1 MTVIILI
8 YFIYAKILSV
18 LDLPMIVSG
27 NRLAC
32 FEPQEKVWK
41 GEVGQAFSL
50 ASLIDQSSDFITSL
64 HGLAG
69 FDKNSAQYQRT
80 IFRLPLRTK
89 ASSLSDK
96 IYNTQKL
103 QLLLDA
109 LREEAK
115 YLLLFLKSVCKIQ
128 VVHISQSGQHSI
140 SFCVEIS
147 PASLASVTS
156 KRKLFMQ
163 QLRQAHSEQPYS
175 ISRVISFTATFS
187 VIVTDNSH
195 RKNQAGQSNWVIANS
210 VGSEDSTVQAAAAKQ
225 CTFPWVGTVLELGT
239 SSVGGRI
246 FCFLPMPMEATS
258 GLPVHVNGTFG
269 LNDERRTLK
278 WPGIERR
285 NDPTANW
292 NKILVSQ
299 LLPPCYAMLLV
310 EAKKYISH
318 DQFYNAW
325 PDVNIVNNQFSEIL
339 HPLFS
344 EVFQQAVVWTE
355 KINTIEVVG
364 NWILISQAT
373 FISEDSSLP
382 SIVKRFLTNSSV
394 YLVEV
399 PSNIWRAMYHAT
411 VGVTKVS
418 PMLVRSKLRTHSES
432 YSNIDPIGKRVMLTY
447 CLSDSCYNDLQGL
460 NLLPLAN
467 GSFTNFDTTFEQ
479 QTVFLCSDDY
489 PRSLLPNLDHLL
501 VDVSDYTKLQQGLY
515 SVADSQQTKLRLLT
529 ERDVAS
535 LLSQALPSSRNSL
548 VSMPH
553 SQIPSTW
560 LQTFWNWLQEKNLR
574 HFAKQ
579 ILVPCYIS
587 TSSSTRSFCLAPLSS
602 VQDVIYVRRYSSC
615 SSDLLSAIY
624 KMNIRVC
631 LQSEFSYIQHK
642 QLSSY
647 IKQVD
652 ANNLLDAIGS
662 TSNYNRVAFT
672 APEADSMRMFL
683 VSSTYTPSMM
693 RTNVL
698 KNICIFSSASNSLEK
713 LFSVNT
719 TKSKSVARQVIGEPN
734 RCAFNVANLPS
745 NLIILSRENYYQL
758 QLLTSLRISFLSDFR
773 LLVNHV
779 FPLLKNKTFPD
790 HLIDK
795 LMPEVL
801 DMFQVL
807 NSREYNMDSY
817 LQSLQFVKTTNGR
830 KSPSE
835 LFTPFDADILAL
847 YSGEDVF
854 PQAPYN
860 TKERVQT
867 LRTCGLCV
875 AVTPQQVLDIIYS
888 VSCSFSSNPQRVDSL
903 KLSRAKA
910 VLKYISTPTFYNQTG
925 GRYVVANDH
934 YQSYTFSTAL
944 NYLAT
949 SWSWLPILSDK
960 PSGYP
965 EEISWKGHGLNS
977 HFISL
982 SNSMVLSPSTENT
995 IPCLVGSQVY
1005 IVCPAVADLI
1015 ANMLPAD
1022 SNNFSQNVVAH
1033 YKEILSHKDQ
1043 LSADVMNSLVLQVY
1057 DYMNSRG
1064 VSYLASL
1071 YSITEWIYIKKEKKF
1086 IAPDLVALKQN
1097 STFKRD
1103 LEPYIYVLPDILS
1116 QYSTL
1121 FGSASRVAET
1131 VSQAQIV
1138 SVLKMIKDDVQ
1149 ANAIEQSDAWSMIMN
1164 ILNWLTN
1171 DGNSNVPDEV
1181 MPEDVLVPVETESK
1195 LPQLVQVSEVVYTD
1209 NEFLKDYLQSSEEK
1223 DSYQC
1228 VHNHISASMAHNLG
1242 AVPLAEFLDISE
1254 DAFEDAGQ
1262 HEPLTTRLKN
1272 ILRDY
1277 KDGLTIIK
1285 ELLQNADDAEATE
1298 VNICY
1303 DTRQHETNKLFFS
1316 GMAEAHGPAL
1326 IVHNNKCFSEDD
1338 FTNITKLAGA
1348 TKANKVLKIGKFGIG
1363 FCSVYHMTDVPS
1375 FVSRDK
1381 LYIFDPTLSY
1391 LRKDIKNFSRPGK
1404 KVLFTSK
1411 FIANSRQLSPYDG
1424 LFGFDRSDYKGTIFR
1439 LPFRT
1444 HPSELSSTCYS
1455 NLIVQDLISAIKNS
1469 SSTLLLF
1476 LQHVRTITFQTIS
1489 HGQSTPEILLKIT
1502 RERIEAPIQ
1511 LHAGTEIRELTCF
1524 DSLSNESNSCH
1535 WLVSQESETD
1545 DYSQQYFTA
1554 SVSCPLGT
1562 PGSYSVDAKF
1572 RGEIFCFLPLSQKI
1586 GLPVHLSSNFAV
1598 INNRRGIW
1606 TSDEATS
1613 LTDREVT
1620 WNVSLMQGVIP
1631 RAYFAHLL
1639 ALKDLMNNG
1648 DIAEYVFHCL
1658 WPDKDMLTQRNP
1670 WEHMIDTLYSLMSEE
1685 QVFYSACDNQWLY
1698 LTDSKFLEPK
1708 ILCLS
1713 TDSSTPMC
1721 VLKIVEHLKVPVVDL
1736 PQNYHIFFDLD
1747 DYTVGEK
1754 EFIDLFFQSIDSLA
1768 SIFTERNKAI
1778 QYMLEQYMANI
1789 DRPGGSNLGYFFKT
1803 FPSIP
1808 CCPHGEILRKCNEII
1823 DPKSKFSDLFDESD
1837 ALFPVDMLVQR
1848 ELSAAG
1854 LKNLGMLNNILPW
1867 NMLLERATSVPT
1879 LYQSSPT
1886 RAMTRTYLV
1895 ISASTASTEGDI
1907 GLSKIPFLPVLTKPP
1922 DYFLPWK
1929 ETGQRQLMCGEDLM
1943 IPFITPSDNINV
1955 EVSGSQ
1961 AIFVNNSS
1969 VKDGGCGPIDED
1981 AIQLLGIRS
1990 APTFEEVVLQLNK
2003 LIELFSLQECTTKL
2017 IQLTDKMCRKIYEF
2031 FNTILA
2037 NTDNTDVQSL
2047 RELACIWTGEQFITI
2062 SVVATKWSLNG
2073 PYLYPLPASLSFHT
2087 YLTKHMNIKEEFT
2100 MSDIQIA
2107 LAKMK
2112 EQFGSEPISEEC
2124 QNVFNQLLS
2133 LLISSDAPK
2142 DISIMLPDENYVMH
2156 PASELSFNDAQW
2168 APKETKYTYVH
2179 GNLARD
2185 VATKFG
2191 VVPIRTQVLERFST
2205 TAKTHFNGTPFGQ
2218 HEELTRR
2225 IQNILKGYPLDIT
2238 VLKEL
2243 LQNADD
2249 SGATKMY
2256 VILDKRTHGAKCILS
2271 ETWGKLQGPALLV
2284 WNDSEFSEKDLE
2296 GIQQLGLGSKRSD
2309 DETIGQYGIGFNV
2322 VYHLTDCPSFI
2333 TGGETM
2339 CILDPHCHY
2348 VPGATASD
2356 PGRRFDNLVKD
2367 GFWDTFSDMKGAYLQ
2382 SRLENCPPELQEGG
2396 SLFRFPLRHT
2406 PELVAMSKILK
2417 KDTFANPKPLKAD
2430 DMHSYLKDWAPG
2442 MKEAMLF
2449 LNHIT
2454 ELRFFV
2460 IEKKSH
2466 TMITLSNYRT
2476 TVNQCAQV
2484 SRVQLHN
2491 ALSAFKQDSCTQP
2504 TVVRYP
2510 ITISTVTHKRGGAEQ
2525 HVKENWLI
2533 QQGVGDIENEHQTW
2547 KYISNIKPRHGIAA
2561 PICEAINP
2569 GKMSISG
2576 KVFCFLPLPV
2586 DSNLPV
2592 HINGHFVLDSNRRDL
2607 WHSTDSCHED
2617 DRAAWNRKIFEAIAS
2632 SYANLL
2638 EHAQQYYVTKN
2649 VFKSI
2654 HDALD
2659 SLNKY
2664 YSIFPHPSSDK
2675 LEKRYLLLAESVYTK
2690 FVTHNSSVLS
2700 VAYNSET
2707 AETKAVKINWCP
2719 IKSELSSTQVYF
2731 WSPTSYVEGDYERKS
2746 IRPLLEAI
2754 GMQLT
2759 AAPSRLK
2766 RHLNKAIDDKAT
2778 KLQETN
2784 PSSVY
2789 AYYQKF
2795 NVQAIKTETGVNAF
2809 PCAIDCTIFKR
2820 AEVFRRFTDY
2830 LLQAPKEKDTK
2841 ITGWVFPDNNP
2852 YGYPLLLTA
2861 DSILRNF
2868 EKHEKVLRSEFS
2880 GLFKTMLHLF
2890 IHPKLL
2896 KANCNIE
2903 YFAENSDYEQLVST
2917 ILASELPPELQ
2928 ASRVQDF
2935 DRYMSEN
2942 QLKELWKCFSGDVAF
2957 KSKLNNIVLK
2967 LWALIPTNRGHLYST
2982 SSKVLPVYPLS
2993 VASDGREK
3001 PAITPAEESEL
3012 YHVLST
3018 LQMPFIALP
3027 LGVSIPCPRLK
3038 DRKAVLKNLYFLNQ
3052 EVSLSKLVTKEMVK
3066 VIFDFATTIDF
3077 RSDPESLN
3085 YIKSLP
3091 LFENVDGEFSTV
3103 QGKTVFKWNTS
3114 ASTVGYKKWI
3124 KHCDVIFLHCSGAWT
3139 AIGSAQLAINSITGE
3154 GIYSQY
3160 IFKFFDSLNETE
3172 RYEHLEHIRD
3182 VLFRTNKANSQEHMY
3197 KRKETRQCYFTAR
3210 TFINLLEALPCISE
3224 GDEPL
3229 RPVRD
3234 FCDHT
3239 LPIFTTFRKTY
3250 RFLPAIFTSN
3260 SQVWSKWKHFFQ
3272 QLHLR
3277 QTLTKEEFV
3286 SLCQLTAESHDD
3298 PKIAS
3303 QVLLE
3308 HYFSVEVAEKGW
3320 TNDLNFNKQV
3330 SNIAFVPAQQLPQ
3343 LSWIKS
3349 PFRFANPGRRINKR
3363 DGKVVELTKMNGA
3376 AMLGHDHDHEHCLWT
3391 IMPIV
3396 SLPIHYFSHRTSLYQ
3411 LGVTI
3416 EPTIE
3421 QVVNNLKNISSMA
3434 KFTGLKLFDNYP
3446 PASQP
3451 PEDVTTTLMEVIEC
3465 HFTFLQNSLTSLS
3478 THHLTQL
3485 ENIPCIPVPSTADKD
3500 NTQSWQVVLVKPCYV
3515 LSCTVEGLHPFLHSA
3530 PSELNP
3536 AFLGFLQS
3544 IGVDGSMGI
3553 KHCQLVLETAYK
3565 QSQGQKLDENTKACV
3580 VQALKCLHKF
3590 LKESDHTQKI
3600 SPLYLPSNEGTL
3612 VLSTELL
3619 YADTTSLSGHALK
3632 TNLDNTGYSLINLTP
3647 LVKYGFSESQ
3657 FCELL
3662 PKLVRPKGMS
3672 ELCEQKIIQEFKHS
3686 IEPNE
3691 VHKKVERTLCM
3702 KIELPRVI
3710 NAVVNAA
3717 TDTVKDFVDVF
3728 TEFVAGIDVVTVKRV
3743 QTLITLRDTGAQLGQ
3758 LNLSFHLQHEQKDS
3772 NERLCL
3778 YLDSNIDPD
3787 SGVDDI
3793 VRALSKK
3800 LIKIIKHLDPK
3811 VNDFSSS
3818 EMARIFTSLLR
3829 LQTPAQLH
3837 SVLKQEAIPYTATD
3851 SEIQI
3856 KKLSVELG
3864 KEIPTEWHHR
3874 LDQAIDNVFHPGEL
3888 VGYEDSDDHIIFA
3901 QIMHSLLP
3909 KEGNLDSV
3917 QRIDMRYRIYTSLLM
3932 DDEGI
3937 EVGILELYKFVRGLK
3952 FPKKVN
3958 EAEKDTVTFEG
3969 ETEQTL
3975 LHTIL
3980 QEKDLEEVISDLKKQ
3995 LDDVWRLSEE
4005 DRRKA
4010 IKRLY
4015 LKWHPDK
4022 NSGNQDFAEKVFKFL
4037 ISEIE
4042 ARNTGRFHT
4051 DDLNETA
4058 RRHRNNLFRE
4068 HHAHTQYEYSSSSS
4082 NARGASNSSFS
4093 RGREFG
4099 NSGWGTSSQHESD
4112 PFGEENV
4119 RPQPKPDEGKR
4130 WLKQAEANFDSL
4142 RTLFDNAINKSQLC
4156 GDVCF
4161 IAHQVAEKALK
4172 GGKYFVCG
4180 LDANS
4185 LVNHN
4190 ISTHAYGLQSERPGE
4205 THGLVNHTTPLEK
4218 YYLDPRYPNRWP
4230 SGIVPADMYNYEQ
4243 AEQAKDHAEAI
4254 LRIIKNIIDCV

>member
-1 MTVIILI
+1 
-8 YFIYAKILSV
+8 
-18 LDLPMIVSG
+18 MIVSG

-69 FDKNSAQYQRT
+69 FDKNSAQYQQT

-175 ISRVISFTATFS
+175 ISCVISFTATFS

-258 GLPVHVNGTFG
+258 GLPVHINGTFG

-344 EVFQQAVVWTE
+344 ELFQQAVVWTE
-355 KINTIEVVG
+355 TIEVVG

-382 SIVKRFLTNSSV
+382 SIVKQFLTNSFV

-411 VGVTKVS
+411 VGVTEVS

-467 GSFTNFDTTFEQ
+467 GSFTNFDTTFKQ
-479 QTVFLCSDDY
+479 QTVFLCSDDC

-501 VDVSDYTKLQQGLY
+501 VDVSDDTKLQQSLY
-515 SVADSQQTKLRLLT
+515 SVAASQQTKLRLLT
-529 ERDVAS
+529 ERYVAR
-535 LLSQALPSSRNSL
+535 LLPQALPSSRNSL

-553 SQIPSTW
+553 FQIPSTW
-560 LQTFWNWLQEKNLR
+560 LQTFWNWLQEKNLH
-574 HFAKQ
+574 HFAEQ
-579 ILVPCYIS
+579 LLVPCYIS
-587 TSSSTRSFCLAPLSS
+587 TSSSTRSFCLAPLTPLSS

-615 SSDLLSAIY
+615 SSDLLSALY

-631 LQSEFSYIQHK
+631 LQSEFSYIQHS
-642 QLSSY
+642 QLTSY

-652 ANNLLDAIGS
+652 VNNLLDAIGS

-683 VSSTYTPSMM
+683 VSSTYTPSTM

-698 KNICIFSSASNSLEK
+698 KNICIFSSASNSSEK

-734 RCAFNVANLPS
+734 KCAFNVANLPS

-758 QLLTSLRISFLSDFR
+758 QLLKSLRVPFLSDFK

-779 FPLLKNKTFPD
+779 FPLIKNRTFPD

-807 NSREYNMDSY
+807 NSREYNMASY

-835 LFTPFDADILAL
+835 LFTPFDADISAL

-860 TKERVQT
+860 TKGRVQT

-925 GRYVVANDH
+925 GRYVVANNH

-965 EEISWKGHGLNS
+965 GEISWKGHGLNS

-1005 IVCPAVADLI
+1005 IVFPAVADLI

-1022 SNNFSQNVVAH
+1022 SNSLSQNVVAH

-1043 LSADVMNSLVLQVY
+1043 LSADVINSLVLQVY

-1071 YSITEWIYIKKEKKF
+1071 YSITEWIYIKKERKF
-1086 IAPDLVALKQN
+1086 IAPDVVALKQN
-1097 STFKRD
+1097 STFKSD

-1121 FGSASRVAET
+1121 FGSASRVAKT
-1131 VSQAQIV
+1131 VRQAQIV

-1149 ANAIEQSDAWSMIMN
+1149 TNAIEQSDAWSMIMN
-1164 ILNWLTN
+1164 ILNWLTSN
-1171 DGNSNVPDEV
+1171 GNKKVPDEI

-1209 NEFLKDYLQSSEEK
+1209 NELLKDYLQSSEEK

-1303 DTRQHETNKLFFS
+1303 DTRQHETKKLFFS

-1326 IVHNNKCFSEDD
+1326 IVHNNKSFSEDD

-1391 LRKDIKNFSRPGK
+1391 LRKEIKNCSRPGK

-1411 FIANSRQLSPYDG
+1411 FIANSCQLSPYDG
-1424 LFGFDRSDYKGTIFR
+1424 LFGFDRSDYEGTIFR

-1648 DIAEYVFHCL
+1648 DIAKYVFHCL

-1670 WEHMIDTLYSLMSEE
+1670 WEHMMDTLYSLMSEE

-1721 VLKIVEHLKVPVVDL
+1721 VLKIFENLKVPVVDL

-1848 ELSAAG
+1848 ELSSAG

-1879 LYQSSPT
+1879 LYQSSPM
-1886 RAMTRTYLV
+1886 RAMKRAHLV
-1895 ISASTASTEGDI
+1895 ISASTASTEGNI
-1907 GLSKIPFLPVLTKPP
+1907 SLSKIPFLPVLTKPP

-1929 ETGQRQLMCGEDLM
+1929 ETGQHELMCGEDLM

-1969 VKDGGCGPIDED
+1969 VEDGGCGPIDED

-1990 APTFEEVVLQLNK
+1990 APTFEEVVLQLKK

-2017 IQLTDKMCRKIYEF
+2017 IQLTDKMCRRIYEF
-2031 FNTILA
+2031 FNSILA
-2037 NTDNTDVQSL
+2037 NADNTDVQSL
-2047 RELACIWTGEQFITI
+2047 RELACIWTGKQFITI

-2087 YLTKHMNIKEEFT
+2087 YLTKHLNIKEEFT

-2124 QNVFNQLLS
+2124 QNVFNQLLP
-2133 LLISSDAPK
+2133 LFVSSDVPK
-2142 DISIMLPDENYVMH
+2142 DTSIMLPDENYVLH

-2191 VVPIRTQVLERFST
+2191 VVPIRTQFLERFST

-2256 VILDKRTHGAKCILS
+2256 VILDKRTHGTKGIFS
-2271 ETWGKLQGPALLV
+2271 ENWGNLQGPALLV

-2339 CILDPHCHY
+2339 CVLDPHCHY

-2367 GFWDTFSDMKGAYLQ
+2367 GFWDTFKDMKSAYLQ

-2406 PELVAMSKILK
+2406 PKLVAMSKILK

-2466 TMITLSNYRT
+2466 TIITLSNYRT

-2638 EHAQQYYVTKN
+2638 ENAQQYYVTKA

-2659 SLNKY
+2659 SLNNY

-2675 LEKRYLLLAESVYTK
+2675 LGKRYLLLAESVYTK
-2690 FVTHNSSVLS
+2690 FVIHNSSVLS
-2700 VAYNSET
+2700 VVYNSET

-2731 WSPTSYVEGDYERKS
+2731 WSPTSYVEGVPDYERKF

-2754 GMQLT
+2754 DMQLT
-2759 AAPSRLK
+2759 AAPSRLQ
-2766 RHLNKAIDDKAT
+2766 RHLNKAIDDKAA
-2778 KLQETN
+2778 KLQGTN

-2795 NVQAIKTETGVNAF
+2795 NVQAITTETGAF

-2830 LLQAPKEKDTK
+2830 LLQAPKEKDTE
-2841 ITGWVFPDNNP
+2841 ITGWVFTDNNP

-2880 GLFKTMLHLF
+2880 GLFETMRHLF

-2896 KANCNIE
+2896 KANYNIE

-2942 QLKELWKCFSGDVAF
+2942 RLKELWKCFSGDVAF
-2957 KSKLNNIVLK
+2957 RSKLDLVLK
-2967 LWALIPTNRGHLYST
+2967 RWALIPTNEGHLYSI

-2993 VASDGREK
+2993 VASDESEK

-3027 LGVSIPCPRLK
+3027 LGVSLPCPHLK
-3038 DRKAVLKNLYFLNQ
+3038 NRNAVLKNLYCLSQ
-3052 EVSLSKLVTKEMVK
+3052 EVSLSKLLTKEIVK
-3066 VIFDFATTIDF
+3066 VIFDFAKTVDF
-3077 RSDPESLN
+3077 RSDTDSLN

-3091 LFENVDGEFSTV
+3091 LFENVNGGFSTV

-3114 ASTVGYKKWI
+3114 ANTAGYKKWI

-3139 AIGSAQLAINSITGE
+3139 AIGSEQLKINSITGE

-3160 IFKFFDSLNETE
+3160 IFKFFDSLNEAE
-3172 RYEHLEHIRD
+3172 RYEHLKHIRD

-3210 TFINLLEALPCISE
+3210 TFINLLEDLPCISE

-3239 LPIFTTFRKTY
+3239 LPIFTAFRKTY
-3250 RFLPAIFTSN
+3250 RFLPALFTGN
-3260 SQVWSKWKHFFQ
+3260 LKVWIRWKHFFK

-3277 QTLTKEEFV
+3277 QTLTKKEFV
-3286 SLCQLTAESHDD
+3286 SLCQFTAESHGN
-3298 PKIAS
+3298 PTIAS

-3308 HYFSVEVAEKGW
+3308 HFFSVEVADAEKGW
-3320 TNDLNFNKQV
+3320 TNDLHFNKQV
-3330 SNIAFVPAQQLPQ
+3330 SNIAFIPAQQLPQ

-3349 PFRFANPGRRINKR
+3349 PFRFANPGRRIE
-3363 DGKVVELTKMNGA
+3363 ELTKMNGA
-3376 AMLGHDHDHEHCLWT
+3376 AMLTGHEQCLWT

-3396 SLPIHYFSHRTSLYQ
+3396 SLPIHYLSEQKKTQ
-3411 LGVTI
+3411 LGITI

-3434 KFTGLKLFDNYP
+3434 KFTDLKLFDNYP
-3446 PASQP
+3446 PSNKPP
-3451 PEDVTTTLMEVIEC
+3451 PEDGTTTLMEVIKC
-3465 HFTFLQNSLTSLS
+3465 HFTFLQNNLSSLS
-3478 THHLTQL
+3478 THYSMQL
-3485 ENIPCIPVPSTADKD
+3485 KNIPCIPVPSTANKD

-3515 LSCTVEGLHPFLHSA
+3515 LSCTVQGLHPFLHSA

-3536 AFLGFLQS
+3536 AFLGLLQS
-3544 IGVDGSMGI
+3544 IGVCSSMGI

-3612 VLSTELL
+3612 ILSTELL
-3619 YADTTSLSGHALK
+3619 YADTASLSGHALK

-3672 ELCEQKIIQEFKHS
+3672 ELCEQKIIQEFKHP

-3728 TEFVAGIDVVTVKRV
+3728 TEFVASIDVVTVKRV
-3743 QTLITLRDTGAQLGQ
+3743 QTLITFRETGAQLGQ
-3758 LNLSFHLQHEQKDS
+3758 QNLSFYLQHEQKDS

-3829 LQTPAQLH
+3829 LQNPAQLH
-3837 SVLKQEAIPYTATD
+3837 SVLKQEVIPYTATD
-3851 SEIQI
+3851 SEIRI

-3901 QIMHSLLP
+3901 RIMHPLLP

-3917 QRIDMRYRIYTSLLM
+3917 HRMDMRYRIYTSPT

-3958 EAEKDTVTFEG
+3958 EAEKDTVTFKG
-3969 ETEQTL
+3969 ETKQTL

-3995 LDDVWRLSEE
+3995 LDDIWRLLEE

-4022 NSGNQDFAEKVFKFL
+4022 NSDNQDFAEKVFKFL
-4037 ISEIE
+4037 NSEIE
-4042 ARNTGRFHT
+4042 ARSTGRFHR

-4058 RRHRNNLFRE
+4058 RRHRNNFFRE

-4082 NARGASNSSFS
+4082 NARGASDSSFS

-4099 NSGWGTSSQHESD
+4099 SSGWGTSPQHESD

-4119 RPQPKPDEGKR
+4119 QPQPKPDEGKR

-4142 RTLFDNAINKSQLC
+4142 RTLFDNARNNSQLC

-4161 IAHQVAEKALK
+4161 NAHQVAEKALK

-4180 LDANS
+4180 LDDNA
-4185 LVNHN
+4185 LTTHN
-4190 ISTHAYGLQSERPGE
+4190 ISTHAHGLQSERPGE
-4205 THGLVNHTTPLEK
+4205 THGLVNHTTPLES
-4218 YYLDPRYPNRWP
+4218 YYLKPRYPNRWP

-4243 AEQAKDHAEAI
+4243 AKQAKDHAEAI
-4254 LRIIKNIIDCV
+4254 LRIIKNIID